1 MSEIL
6 VGVICAVVSA
16 LGGAILFFVQRHFK
30 RMEKHAE
37 CAEERT
43 TKKDILILKSL
54 KAIGELTVANAI
66 AVRDGKT
73 NGCTAKALKEF
84 ESVDKELNAFLLE
97 SAVKKVN
104 KGGK

>member
-1 MSEIL
+1 MSDIL
-6 VGVICAVVSA
+6 IGVICAVISA
-16 LGGAILFFVQRHFK
+16 LGGAVVFFIQRHFK
-30 RMEKHAE
+30 KMEKYAQ

-84 ESVDKELNAFLLE
+84 ESVDKELNAFLVE
-97 SAVKKVN
+97 NAVRRTK
-104 KGGK
+104 

>member
-1 MSEIL
+1 MSDIL
-6 VGVICAVVSA
+6 IAIICAVVSV
-16 LGGAILFFVQRHFK
+16 LGGALLYFIQRHFK
-30 RMEKHAE
+30 RMEKYAE

-73 NGCTAKALKEF
+73 NGCTEKALKEF
-84 ESVDKELNAFLLE
+84 ESVDKELHAFLME
-97 SAVKKVN
+97 NAVRRVKK
-104 KGGK
+104 

>member
-6 VGVICAVVSA
+6 IAVICTIVSA
-16 LGGAILFFVQRHFK
+16 LGGALLYFLRAHFK
-30 RMEKHAE
+30 KMEKYAQ

-84 ESVDKELNAFLLE
+84 ESVDKELNAFLVE
-97 SAVKKVN
+97 NAVRRTK
-104 KGGK
+104 